1 MLALRSGGKIG
12 LVREIVDLL
21 LDYGADG
28 NAKDDSG
35 ETALDYA
42 RRAKKIVSKLRNRNH
57 LE

>member
-28 NAKDDSG
+28 NAKDESG
-35 ETALDYA
+35 VGA
-42 RRAKKIVSKLRNRNH
+42 RK
-57 LE
+57 